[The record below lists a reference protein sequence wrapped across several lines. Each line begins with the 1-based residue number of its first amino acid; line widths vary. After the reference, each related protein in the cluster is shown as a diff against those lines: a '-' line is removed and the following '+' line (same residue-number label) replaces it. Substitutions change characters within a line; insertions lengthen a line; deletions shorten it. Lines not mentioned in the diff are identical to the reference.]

1 MIARYTYKFYLSV
14 GDVLT
19 ILKALRALREDKDIR
34 KPERDSISELIN
46 RLKLEIKEQEAEDE

>member
-1 MIARYTYKFYLSV
+1 MIARHTYKFYLSV

-19 ILKALRALREDKDIR
+19 ILKALRVLREDKDIR

-46 RLKLEIKEQEAEDE
+46 RLKLEIKEQEAENE